1 MNYKIKIFKQ
11 VQEQGTFFIAYFN
24 TDFLIGLVKL
34 DENETEEQAINRLKA
49 MLLTDNLVGTKLD
62 EKYLDGKKLVDVIT
76 FS

>member
-11 VQEQGTFFIAYFN
+11 VQEQGTFFISYFN

-34 DENETEEQAINRLKA
+34 DENETDEQAINRLKA
-49 MLLTDNLVGTKLD
+49 MLFTDNLVGTKLD

-76 FS
+76 LS